1 MSGGLGVD
9 DVLEEMSL
17 HKDKVVGG
25 GVNALIMK
33 STYARKVKEN
43 HKSSRKMNG
52 CSSYRGI
59 NLLFLLINN
68 WVVELGMLSV
78 CLVILRC

>member
-9 DVLEEMSL
+9 VLEEMSQ
-17 HKDKVVGG
+17 HKDIVGG
-25 GVNALIMK
+25 GVNALIMQ

-43 HKSSRKMNG
+43 HKSSKKMNG
-52 CSSYRGI
+52 CSTYRGI
-59 NLLFLLINN
+59 NLLFLLIKN